1 MGALLAVARL
11 IALGP
16 AEDALPYA
24 AMGAEL
30 RETPTA
36 EETGAALA
44 ELSRDPSV
52 AMVLV
57 AESQAAACAAQIEEF
72 RERSGAALLV
82 LPGSRGAR
90 GLALARMKTFLEH
103 AIGVDLITKG

>member
-1 MGALLAVARL
+1 MARM

-16 AEDALPYA
+16 AEEALPYL

-30 RETPTA
+30 RETAGTR
-36 EETGAALA
+36 ELGEALA
-44 ELSRDPSV
+44 ALSRDPSV
-52 AMVLV
+52 GVVLV
-57 AESQAAACAAQIEEF
+57 PENQAELAAEAVKDF

-82 LPGSRGAR
+82 LPVSTGSR
-90 GLALARMKTFLEH
+90 GLALAEMKTFLEH